1 MEEPATTPPPPLPL
15 VYERVSSPER
25 RPPPEVA
32 AVPVAVGAGPP
43 PDSWRRVLEVEEVP
57 RATELVAV
65 PLGTSVLPS
74 VVIYVSESPAPSS
87 PHMILRRF
95 SFDMVVITSIHLSL

>member
-1 MEEPATTPPPPLPL
+1 MAALEGCAEPAVPEGKAAGVEEPATTPPPPPLPL

-43 PDSWRRVLEVEEVP
+43 PDSWRRVLVVEVEP

-65 PLGTSVLPS
+65 PVPLGG
-74 VVIYVSESPAPSS
+74 
-87 PHMILRRF
+87 
-95 SFDMVVITSIHLSL
+95 